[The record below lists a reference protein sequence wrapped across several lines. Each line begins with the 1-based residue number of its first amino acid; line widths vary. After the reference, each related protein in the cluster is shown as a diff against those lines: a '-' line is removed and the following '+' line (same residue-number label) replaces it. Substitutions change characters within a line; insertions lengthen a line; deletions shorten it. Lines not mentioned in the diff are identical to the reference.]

1 MRQRSGDG
9 SSDTARP
16 AERMAHSTGYD
27 AAADEPTAAP
37 AAGQPGT
44 DGAAEGL
51 QQKSQPRCQC
61 PPTARCCCSWCCSSI
76 VLVVA
81 TWLIVCF
88 IGREFERAVWIP
100 AEGTAALYA
109 TKQVCG
115 RASNASASAPPA
127 TFPNLT
133 SFAALSGGAA
143 PIHCGECGHCSNAHD
158 MEIYD
163 ATKDTLTGTAT
174 RCSLRI
180 FTGGAEAVKDCFRES
195 VGFTEAC
202 NDCWT
207 ANVVRNQRH
216 CKFTCT
222 LSMLAGEKNNDE
234 TGELTSCLLCDE
246 KMCGPEFLRCA
257 GANRRRAGIT
267 SDIQR
272 RSAEVCLHDDNDS
285 G

>member
-1 MRQRSGDG
+1 
-9 SSDTARP
+9 
-16 AERMAHSTGYD
+16 
-27 AAADEPTAAP
+27 
-37 AAGQPGT
+37 
-44 DGAAEGL
+44 
-51 QQKSQPRCQC
+51 
-61 PPTARCCCSWCCSSI
+61 
-76 VLVVA
+76 
-81 TWLIVCF
+81 
-88 IGREFERAVWIP
+88 VWIP

-115 RASNASASAPPA
+115 RVGATAPPT

-133 SFAALSGGAA
+133 SFTELSDGVA
-143 PIHCGECGHCSNAHD
+143 PVHCGECGQCSNAQD
-158 MEIYD
+158 MEIYR
-163 ATKDTLTGTAT
+163 ATRDTLTGTAT

-180 FTGGAEAVKDCFRES
+180 FTGGAEAVKDCFRER
-195 VGFTEAC
+195 VGFTEGC

-272 RSAEVCLHDDNDS
+272 RSAEVCLHDDN